1 MYKIYA
7 DEVEVGKRDLN
18 NLKGFIRQQVE
29 KELAERGYVAGQP
42 KDKLLDDMEQI
53 NEAVNGKAE

>member
-7 DEVEVGKRDLN
+7 DEVEAGKRDIN

-29 KELAERGYVAGQP
+29 KELAERGYVADQTISDVT
-42 KDKLLDDMEQI
+42 K
-53 NEAVNGKAE
+53 